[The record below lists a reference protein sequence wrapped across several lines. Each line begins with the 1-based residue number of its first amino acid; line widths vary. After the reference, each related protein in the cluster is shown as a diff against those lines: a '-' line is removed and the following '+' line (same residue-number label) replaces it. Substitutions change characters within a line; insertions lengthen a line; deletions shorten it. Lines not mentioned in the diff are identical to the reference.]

1 MIDMDA
7 VGREIEAGRAELAAS
22 DKAILTLATRTRIW
36 KAMLD
41 PQDDE
46 TSYRHRIELD
56 MMCVRH
62 VQHVWDRAFPGAGR
76 GEEMLTL
83 AQGLI
88 DQQADPEQADRRA
101 DSFTVQMDNEV
112 KNFNSITQPAY
123 LVANGTS
130 HMVTSACYRNPD
142 YDTSAD
148 DIADDDE
155 LLPDSLETSY
165 CCASAASNALNWMS
179 IEETDVP
186 ARRAF
191 WTWYLDEAI
200 PQVLAG

>member
-7 VGREIEAGRAELAAS
+7 VNREIEAGRAELAANE
-22 DKAILTLATRTRIW
+22 KAILSWPVRRRIW
-36 KAMLD
+36 EAMLD
-41 PQDDE
+41 LQDDE
-46 TSYRHRIELD
+46 VSYRHRIELK

-62 VQHVWDRAFPGAGR
+62 VQGFWDRAFPGDGR
-76 GEEMLTL
+76 VEEMLTL
-83 AQGLI
+83 AQELI

-130 HMVTSACYRNPD
+130 HMVTSACHRNPD

-200 PQVLAG
+200 PQVLAD

>member
-7 VGREIEAGRAELAAS
+7 VSREIEAGRAELAAS
-22 DKAILTLATRTRIW
+22 SKAILSLGTRRRIW
-36 KAMLD
+36 EAILD

-46 TSYRHRIELD
+46 VSYRHRIELK

-62 VQHVWDRAFPGAGR
+62 VQGFWDRAFPGDGR
-76 GEEMLTL
+76 VEEMLTL
-83 AQGLI
+83 ARGLVG
-88 DQQADPEQADRRA
+88 QQVDARQAERQAESFLVRVLDEVDDFNAVTEPATFVADAA
-101 DSFTVQMDNEV
+101 S
-112 KNFNSITQPAY
+112 S
-123 LVANGTS
+123 
-130 HMVTSACYRNPD
+130 MVVSACSHNPY
-142 YDTSAD
+142 YDIAD
-148 DIADDDE
+148 DIVDDDE
-155 LLPDSLETSY
+155 LLPDSLESSY
-165 CCASAASNALNWMS
+165 SCASAAANALNWVS